1 MPRFKVTPG
10 RAGMLV
16 WDRYE
21 SLGATGFLEYSRL
34 HKGYIA
40 EASFMI
46 DDHDRECI
54 LWQVWGR
61 IETC

>member
-1 MPRFKVTPG
+1 
-10 RAGMLV
+10 MLV

-21 SLGATGFLEYSRL
+21 SLGATGFLEHSRL